1 MLMPLLPKVSTAGHD
16 RASGDEGPG
25 ISMKNRSSLRVV
37 AGGLVLVSFLV
48 ALLSPAS
55 AGAQGCQDYTFTANG
70 LLCLCEEQPQ
80 LGEGENILNKTL
92 CSGFIAG
99 VVEEGA
105 GTWRTARTACL
116 PNDLRLAD
124 GRLLIIQYMR
134 DHPEVRRARS
144 HRVIAA
150 AMAETY
156 PLPTTG
162 AALGFTSFLK
172 RAWQQELHT
181 TL

>member
-1 MLMPLLPKVSTAGHD
+1 
-16 RASGDEGPG
+16 
-25 ISMKNRSSLRVV
+25 MKNRSSLRVV
-37 AGGLVLVSFLV
+37 AGGLVLVPLLV
-48 ALLSPAS
+48 ALFSPT
-55 AGAQGCQDYTFTANG
+55 GADAQSCQDYITANG

-80 LGEGENILNKTL
+80 LGEAENILNKTL

-105 GTWRTARTACL
+105 GGWRTARTACL

-124 GRLLIIQYMR
+124 SRLLIIQYIR
-134 DHPEVRRARS
+134 DRPEVRRARS

-156 PLPTTG
+156 PCPRP
-162 AALGFTSFLK
+162 AL
-172 RAWQQELHT
+172 R
-181 TL
+181 